1 MDIRVAPSPPAVT
14 RMSLRQHIRRTMALA
29 VPVML
34 ARAGLIIM
42 MTVGTVMVGQAGPH
56 ELAWFAISLAPQNM
70 MLVIGIGLLIG
81 GAVLTEKVFSI
92 NGLGMYAVT
101 AISDQDMPKV
111 MGVVLVATI
120 FIVFANLLVDLMY
133 AVIDPRVRTK

>member
-1 MDIRVAPSPPAVT
+1 MDMRVAPSPPAVT
-14 RMSLRQHIRRTMALA
+14 RMSLRQHMRRTMALA

-56 ELAWFAISLAPQNM
+56 ELAWYAISLAPQNM

-81 GAVLTEKVFSI
+81 GAVLTAQADGARRAGQCGPVWKQTMILASCGRLAFSLPLQRSGGI
-92 NGLGMYAVT
+92 PPRPRPT
-101 AISDQDMPKV
+101 PRMP
-111 MGVVLVATI
+111 
-120 FIVFANLLVDLMY
+120 
-133 AVIDPRVRTK
+133 PRGG